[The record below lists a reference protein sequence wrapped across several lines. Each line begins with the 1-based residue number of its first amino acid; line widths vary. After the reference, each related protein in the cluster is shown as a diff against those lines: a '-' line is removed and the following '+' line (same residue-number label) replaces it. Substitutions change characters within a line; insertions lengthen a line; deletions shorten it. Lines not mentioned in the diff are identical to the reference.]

1 MTTESVPKLLKQALA
16 ARARR
21 DLRAAGAASNAALAL
36 APNDVDALH
45 VAGIV
50 AHDAGRMP
58 DALALIQRAVA
69 QRPADP
75 RLRRSLGL
83 VALAGG
89 RHELAVESFRLA
101 LAAAPAD
108 EALARQLA
116 DLLVARG
123 ERARAA
129 EVLERCAEA
138 ISSGELD
145 LLAGNLLQ
153 QAGRLPDAV
162 RAYERAARRMPSSIA
177 ALSNLASTLALTGRR
192 QEARAVFEKAATLAV
207 APADGARFAHAYG
220 RFLQDE
226 DDIDGATRL
235 YETAISLAP
244 AEPGYRRTF
253 AAFLLTRRDAP
264 IEAAWHVARALEAD
278 PSSFDDSPI
287 ADLPAVLMSRLY
299 VVPDASGQRRLAE
312 RWAAAL
318 GPVSEAPRAQ
328 DPGARRLRV
337 GYVSGDFRSHAIA
350 NFILPV
356 LKAHDRRRF
365 EIIGYSH
372 GDRPDEVTARCRQA
386 CDGWCEA
393 AALDDDAL
401 AARIRDDRVDVLV
414 DLMGHSGGSRLALFH
429 RRPAPIQVTWLG
441 YPGTTGLSCFDA
453 RLVDPITDP
462 PGMTDADFTEPLL
475 RLPTPFVTYAP
486 LETPP
491 SPDVEPAAGR
501 EAIVFGCFNN
511 AAKITIAMLRSWA
524 AILRGVPG
532 SRLRIKSVVT
542 GNPPI
547 VAELRRMAAAAGI
560 PPARLDIAPPTSD
573 ARAHLAAYRAIDI
586 ALDCFPYNGTTTTC
600 EALAAGV
607 PVVTK
612 AGRTHVSRV
621 SASLLTHA
629 GLGDL
634 VAADDEAYVAIATR
648 LALDHREQG
657 SARATRAARFAASPV
672 CDANAV
678 TAAIEA
684 AYAALWERRCA
695 ESANA

>member
-1 MTTESVPKLLKQALA
+1 
-16 ARARR
+16 
-21 DLRAAGAASNAALAL
+21 
-36 APNDVDALH
+36 
-45 VAGIV
+45 
-50 AHDAGRMP
+50 
-58 DALALIQRAVA
+58 
-69 QRPADP
+69 

-83 VALAGG
+83 VALAAG
-89 RHELAVESFRLA
+89 RHELAVESLGFA
-101 LAAAPAD
+101 FGAAPAD

-123 ERARAA
+123 EHARAA
-129 EVLERCAEA
+129 DVLARCADA
-138 ISSGELD
+138 IGSGDLD

-162 RAYERAARRMPSSIA
+162 RAYERAAGRTPASIA
-177 ALSNLASTLALTGRR
+177 ALSNLASTLALTQRR
-192 QEARAVFEKAATLAV
+192 REARAVFERAAALAV

-226 DDIDGATRL
+226 GDIEGATRL

-244 AEPGYRRTF
+244 ATPAYRRTF
-253 AAFLLTRRDAP
+253 AAFLLTRREAP

-287 ADLPAVLMSRLY
+287 ADLPAVLMSQLY
-299 VVPDASGQRRLAE
+299 VVAEASGQRRLAA

-318 GPVSEAPRAQ
+318 GPMADAPRPH
-328 DPGARRLRV
+328 DPGPRRLRV
-337 GYVSGDFRSHAIA
+337 GYVSGDFRSHAVA

-386 CDGWCEA
+386 CDTWCEA
-393 AALDDDAL
+393 ATLDDEAL

-429 RRPAPIQVTWLG
+429 RRPAPVQVTWLG

-453 RLVDPITDP
+453 RLVDSITDP

-475 RLPTPFVTYAP
+475 RLPTPFVAYAP
-486 LETPP
+486 LEAAP
-491 SPDVEPAAGR
+491 SPDVEPAAQR
-501 EAIVFGCFNN
+501 ETIVFGCFNN
-511 AAKITIAMLRSWA
+511 AAKITIAILRSWA

-532 SRLRIKSVVT
+532 SRLQIKSGVT
-542 GNPPI
+542 GNPHI
-547 VAELRRMAAAAGI
+547 VAELRRMAVAAGI
-560 PPARLDIAPPTSD
+560 PVARLDIIPPTPD

-607 PVVTK
+607 PVVTR

-621 SASLLTHA
+621 CASILTHA
-629 GLGDL
+629 GMGDL
-634 VAADDEAYVAIATR
+634 VAADDESFVAIATR
-648 LALDHREQG
+648 LALGHRE
-657 SARATRAARFAASPV
+657 RPTERVMRAARFAASPV
-672 CDANAV
+672 CDAIAV

-684 AYAALWERRCA
+684 AYAGLWERRCA
-695 ESANA
+695 ESADA